1 MPEPERHTPVS
12 APRPVQAGLGV
23 EDIRHIPVQKRE
35 LRFTRNRA
43 GAILTA
49 AGVLLAATAAFLQLT
64 GYDTITPYLPAPLWA
79 MQAAALVPAVLCL
92 TAGCRCLKHAA
103 VIVTPVGVEILP
115 FLRARRA
122 MQWFFWQ
129 QIRSADREGGRLNL
143 RLADGSTAAVSL
155 RPMTGRQPGHAGPCY
170 PAARQHP
177 AILRLWSGLKNW
189 RLSGNGWRTWAS
201 VNRTW
206 RKALSAEAGEA
217 ARK

>member
-79 MQAAALVPAVLCL
+79 CLLYTSDAA
-92 TAGCRCLKHAA
+92 
-103 VIVTPVGVEILP
+103 
-115 FLRARRA
+115 
-122 MQWFFWQ
+122 
-129 QIRSADREGGRLNL
+129 D
-143 RLADGSTAAVSL
+143 D
-155 RPMTGRQPGHAGPCY
+155 
-170 PAARQHP
+170 
-177 AILRLWSGLKNW
+177 
-189 RLSGNGWRTWAS
+189 
-201 VNRTW
+201 
-206 RKALSAEAGEA
+206 
-217 ARK
+217 

>member
-115 FLRARRA
+115 FLRRGAPCNGSSGSRFA
-122 MQWFFWQ
+122 
-129 QIRSADREGGRLNL
+129 L
-143 RLADGSTAAVSL
+143 RTGKADG
-155 RPMTGRQPGHAGPCY
+155 
-170 PAARQHP
+170 
-177 AILRLWSGLKNW
+177 
-189 RLSGNGWRTWAS
+189 
-201 VNRTW
+201 
-206 RKALSAEAGEA
+206 
-217 ARK
+217 

>member
-1 MPEPERHTPVS
+1 MPEPERHTPAS

-49 AGVLLAATAAFLQLT
+49 AGFLLA
-64 GYDTITPYLPAPLWA
+64 APLWA

-92 TAGCRCLKHAA
+92 AAGRRCLKHAA

-143 RLADGSTAAVSL
+143 RLADGSTVAVSL
-155 RPMTGRQPGHAGPCY
+155 RPMTSASRDMLAHAVRQ
-170 PAARQHP
+170 RVNTLQS
-177 AILRLWSGLKNW
+177 SGY
-189 RLSGNGWRTWAS
+189 GQA
-201 VNRTW
+201 
-206 RKALSAEAGEA
+206 
-217 ARK
+217 

>member
-1 MPEPERHTPVS
+1 MPEPERHIPAS
-12 APRPVQAGLGV
+12 SPRPVQAGLGV
-23 EDIRHIPVQKRE
+23 EDIRHIPVRKRE

-49 AGVLLAATAAFLQLT
+49 AGFLLVATAAFLQLT

-92 TAGCRCLKHAA
+92 AAGCRCLKHAA

-143 RLADGSTAAVSL
+143 RLADGSTAAISL
-155 RPMTGRQPGHAGPCY
+155 RPMTAASRDMLAHAVRQ
-170 PAARQHP
+170 RVNTLQS
-177 AILRLWSGLKNW
+177 SGY
-189 RLSGNGWRTWAS
+189 GQA
-201 VNRTW
+201 
-206 RKALSAEAGEA
+206 
-217 ARK
+217 